1 MFSSDCITDD
11 GAKHPKR
18 QLIEKEMPNF
28 LVGKGGYD
36 ELSRGRGERNENSAN
51 SMEEGRED
59 PPEQED
65 AHIRGNN
72 GEKSPLRFPLTICSC
87 G

>member
-1 MFSSDCITDD
+1 MFSSNCIAND

-36 ELSRGRGERNENSAN
+36 ELTRRRGERNENCTN
-51 SMEEGRED
+51 SMQEGRED
-59 PPEQED
+59 APEQED
-65 AHIRGNN
+65 AQICSNN
-72 GEKSPLRFPLTICSC
+72 RNESPLCFTLTISSC
-87 G
+87 R